1 MASKSGAAEKLEDD
15 RCKESRRL
23 RGCVNTLMV
32 TNKVVKDEFLGG
44 DRESCHA
51 NTVQM
56 PVREFIGGSQ
66 PEEEEGVLS
75 LLKDL
80 REEALQQIKKSKM
93 SRSKVILAL
102 RQCLNS
108 VKSHEEEESG
118 MNAMSWDES
127 KYRNRM
133 EDGKVKVNGWCDN
146 LKENKVEKWCDE
158 CCVYIS
164 SANFRRHRRMMHSR
178 EISAAC
184 PVAHC
189 GRSFYHNKYLE
200 EHLRSV
206 HRFDNL
212 DCAGNV
218 KAEDVTV
225 DMKSNMNIEVNPGAT
240 ILANLKRRI
249 QCNLCPLYLTAG
261 SMC

>member
-1 MASKSGAAEKLEDD
+1 MLMFRITEIAPSTSSIPQSLYVLQSNLVRTNTKVPAESESIFAVTITLEKICSAFLCQLNLPSDMASMSGAAEENEDE

-23 RGCVNTLMV
+23 PGSGNTLMV

-66 PEEEEGVLS
+66 PEEEESVLS

-146 LKENKVEKWCDE
+146 LKEN
-158 CCVYIS
+158 
-164 SANFRRHRRMMHSR
+164 
-178 EISAAC
+178 
-184 PVAHC
+184 
-189 GRSFYHNKYLE
+189 
-200 EHLRSV
+200 
-206 HRFDNL
+206 
-212 DCAGNV
+212 
-218 KAEDVTV
+218 
-225 DMKSNMNIEVNPGAT
+225 
-240 ILANLKRRI
+240 
-249 QCNLCPLYLTAG
+249 
-261 SMC
+261 

>member
-1 MASKSGAAEKLEDD
+1 MLMLRITEIAPSISSIPYSTPKFLRTRECIFAVTIMLEKICSAFLCQLNLPSDMASMSGAAEENEDD
-15 RCKESRRL
+15 RCKESMRL
-23 RGCVNTLMV
+23 PNSGNTLMV

-146 LKENKVEKWCDE
+146 L
-158 CCVYIS
+158 
-164 SANFRRHRRMMHSR
+164 
-178 EISAAC
+178 
-184 PVAHC
+184 
-189 GRSFYHNKYLE
+189 
-200 EHLRSV
+200 
-206 HRFDNL
+206 
-212 DCAGNV
+212 
-218 KAEDVTV
+218 
-225 DMKSNMNIEVNPGAT
+225 
-240 ILANLKRRI
+240 
-249 QCNLCPLYLTAG
+249 
-261 SMC
+261 